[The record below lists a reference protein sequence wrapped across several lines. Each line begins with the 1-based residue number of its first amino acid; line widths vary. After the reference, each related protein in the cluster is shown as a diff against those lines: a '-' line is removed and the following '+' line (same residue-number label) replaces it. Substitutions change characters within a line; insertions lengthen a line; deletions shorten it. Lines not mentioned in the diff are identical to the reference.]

1 MDKEALKNLGQFC
14 GTEQYYQTHPSFCI
28 TDGVRFLCEN
38 AECFWLTDIMSSYQG
53 LCANDEKL
61 RDFQVWRLVPAVE
74 PTREK
79 LEVLT
84 EGGVLCYRR
93 GTEGAKAV
101 AYAICERDTNDTA
114 IVQEIYHT
122 DFPFDAM
129 SEVKLF
135 VQSTVDASGRKLSVA
150 MLPNE
155 Y

>member
-1 MDKEALKNLGQFC
+1 MNKEALKDLGQFY
-14 GTEQYYQTHPSFCI
+14 GTQQYHRTHPGFVV
-28 TDGVRFLCEN
+28 TDGVKFLCEN
-38 AECFWLTDIMSSYQG
+38 AECFWFTDIMSSYQG

-61 RDFQVWRLVPAVE
+61 RDFQVWRLVPAVT
-74 PTREK
+74 PTTEK
-79 LEVLT
+79 LDVLT
-84 EGGVLCYRR
+84 EGGLLCYRR
-93 GTEGAKAV
+93 FEDEVAV
-101 AYAICERDTNDTA
+101 AYAICERDDNDVA
-114 IVQEIYHT
+114 IVQEIPFT